1 MSSAKWRPFSPGE
14 DEVITAQMRD
24 LMPESD
30 LGYVIKITYPTSTV
44 ITYVLETFFWHQ
56 SPQMT
61 FVFIFIWYTEW
72 LNHLIQLGKTDMAFQ
87 MCSGLALRINEQL
100 HMAGI

>member
-1 MSSAKWRPFSPGE
+1 MSSAKWRPFSLGE
-14 DEVITAQMRD
+14 DEGQMRD

-44 ITYVLETFFWHQ
+44 ITYVLETFWHQ

-61 FVFIFIWYTEW
+61 FVFIFKWYTEW
-72 LNHLIQLGKTDMAFQ
+72 LNHPIQLGKTDMAFQ
-87 MCSGLALRINEQL
+87 MCSGLAFRINEQL
-100 HMAGI
+100 HIARI